1 MGTRGSNHFVRCSL
15 KLIKFLGWPD
25 RWHHSASVFWFL
37 ATLAVAKCR
46 RACST
51 EDVAVEAAAPPPP
64 VCLYLAR
71 FLAANGAYEAE
82 EEAEARG
89 RCRFNSA
96 SSTSVQGTAACSEAL
111 SVVVQPI
118 SCGVRQLCGAT
129 HTCCR
134 HELEHLPAWSTL
146 RSTLHRRSLRWSENT
161 NGQRLFT
168 CSTATHSLLRKPR
181 SVATRNKSS

>member
-1 MGTRGSNHFVRCSL
+1 MGTRGSSHFVRCSL

-25 RWHHSASVFWFL
+25 RWHHRASVFWFL

-89 RCRFNSA
+89 RCRCNSA
-96 SSTSVQGTAACSEAL
+96 SSSSVQGTAACSEAL

-118 SCGVRQLCGAT
+118 SCGVRQFCRAT
-129 HTCCR
+129 HTCCH